1 MAAQTRVFI
10 YLDSPHEWNGP
21 IPGFWRFRGSPGDAS
36 TSELTIA
43 KEVKRVV
50 IGL

>member
-1 MAAQTRVFI
+1 MEWTNPRV
-10 YLDSPHEWNGP
+10 LE
-21 IPGFWRFRGSPGDAS
+21 IPGEPRKDAS